1 MRVLT
6 WLVSHAAAV
15 TVAAWLIPGIWF
27 EGATDGQPELAD
39 KWLPVL
45 GVALILGLVSLYV
58 EPVVKFFA
66 FPFIVLT
73 IGLLLLVIN
82 AGMLMLTA
90 WIADAVGIGF
100 HVDGFWNALIG
111 SVVITIVTGFVDLLV
126 DDED

>member
-6 WLVSHAAAV
+6 WLVSQAAGV

-27 EGATDGQPELAD
+27 EGATDGQAELSD

-45 GVALILGLVSLYV
+45 GVAFILGLVSLYV

-82 AGMLMLTA
+82 AGMLMLVA
-90 WIADAVGIGF
+90 WIADTAGIGF

-126 DDED
+126 DDD